1 VQNHAHGRYPR
12 ARTDLTFRP
21 VGGHFALTDRAG
33 TAAEILNLT
42 AALVWTYCD
51 GRHDPDAIA
60 RAVASELPDSED
72 TRDVQARVVALLA
85 QFARQGMLAER

>member
-1 VQNHAHGRYPR
+1 VENAGHRRYPR
-12 ARTDLTFRP
+12 ARPDLTFRP

-33 TAAEILNLT
+33 TAAEMLNLT

-60 RAVASELPDSED
+60 KAVASDLPDAGD
-72 TRDVQARVVALLA
+72 TRVVEARVVALLA
-85 QFARQGMLAER
+85 QFARQGILTER